1 MFLNDLYSVT
11 DFIHSEDKLSA
22 EITLNAAHRLFQG
35 HFPDMPVTPGVV
47 QLQIVKELLEM
58 HLQKKIK
65 LKSLRSCKFL
75 HILNPNKNPS
85 IQINI
90 KVRNQD
96 DLEVTAS
103 GEAAEITFFKVQAT
117 YL

>member
-1 MFLNDLYSVT
+1 MFLNDLYRVT
-11 DFIHSEDKLSA
+11 DFIHSENTFFA
-22 EITLNAAHRLFQG
+22 EIRLDAAHRLFQG

-75 HILNPNKNPS
+75 HILNPNENPD
-85 IQINI
+85 IRINI
-90 KVRNQD
+90 KYKNQNN
-96 DLEVTAS
+96 LEVTAS
-103 GEAAEITFFKVQAT
+103 GEAAETTFFKVQAT
-117 YL
+117 YS